1 MCVELT
7 LCTLIVGCP
16 VVCCGLIGLCGVT
29 TLGVGTIGASGLAV
43 ALVMVTILLLG
54 TIVIGLGITAVTVV
68 ASILALI
75 LAPIVLAVG
84 AAGLAAV
91 IGGGII
97 AAVVTGTLI
106 LIRTGEMPDET
117 KDLSFYFPDEPD
129 VFEGLTLLDL
139 INAGTP
145 EGRAKLAARNEKKNN
160 TKLDHIEGRDLSVY
174 FYDQEFEKGEKG
186 EEMSFFL
193 SESPKKIIEAKTSCS
208 ISLKTT
214 TTTSTTAAANK
225 TSMNAV
231 AEQEQKISAAFKESI
246 NDILFESMSH
256 YENDMVNTQVV
267 SFDSSLSTEDEQ
279 VLLLDVF
286 FTITKQF
293 SCNDDDDDENKNDDN
308 CDFVFMKA
316 QEFIQDTKEI
326 LEREGVE
333 KEEKAVTSA
342 STSTSNNNSG
352 NLSAIIMGHEFSAQK
367 IIIDEKLKCDTE
379 DASFAYLL

>member
-1 MCVELT
+1 
-7 LCTLIVGCP
+7 
-16 VVCCGLIGLCGVT
+16 
-29 TLGVGTIGASGLAV
+29 
-43 ALVMVTILLLG
+43 
-54 TIVIGLGITAVTVV
+54 V

-84 AAGLAAV
+84 AAGVAAV

-117 KDLSFYFPDEPD
+117 KDLSFYFPDQPD

-145 EGRAKLAARNEKKNN
+145 EGRAKLAARNEKK
-160 TKLDHIEGRDLSVY
+160 KLDHIEGRDLSVY
-174 FYDQEFEKGEKG
+174 FHDQEFERGEG
-186 EEMSFFL
+186 LSVFL
-193 SESPKKIIEAKTSCS
+193 SESKSESPKKIIEAKTSCS

-214 TTTSTTAAANK
+214 TTTTATTAANR

-267 SFDSSLSTEDEQ
+267 SYDSSLSTEDEQ
-279 VLLLDVF
+279 VLLLDVY

-293 SCNDDDDDENKNDDN
+293 SCNDNDDKNKNDDN

-333 KEEKAVTSA
+333 KEEKAVTS
-342 STSTSNNNSG
+342 TSTSINNGSG

-367 IIIDEKLKCDTE
+367 IIINEKLKCDTD